1 MKGYGFGQRAI
12 STNITLGKV
21 IELLDEF
28 LLIFLNIGENNESSS
43 FAWSCNFLM
52 ISTSLEE
59 EEEEEE
65 MLSGEFTKVDEGRV
79 TAVSAAEGR

>member
-1 MKGYGFGQRAI
+1 MLSRLLMIELTI
-12 STNITLGKV
+12 SINITLGKV

-28 LLIFLNIGENNESSS
+28 LLIFLNIRENNESSS
-43 FAWSCNFLM
+43 FAWSCNFSM
-52 ISTSLEE
+52 ISTLLE

-79 TAVSAAEGR
+79 TAVPAAEGR